1 MARVACALAGLALH
15 CAAASVKGG
24 GACTT
29 EEDCNMAGWCT
40 KGACVCDYGWAGP
53 TCGLLNLG
61 KTWKCGEGG
70 LCSPLNS
77 SNVIATWG
85 GRPVPG
91 DDGKYHIYSAGFSHQ
106 CPLGSWLTNSLVVHG
121 VSDNAHG
128 PFTIHDTALGQTNP
142 ISGHWDGLTK
152 HNPTAVKTP
161 EGTYAI
167 FYMGSTAVNTTS
179 EVCKPRGAETA
190 PEAAPAS
197 APGDSNPCD
206 TAHKREG
213 TSLCNQRVGLAT
225 SDSPYGPWETQLAL
239 GPGQPGEWDDLYVTN
254 PTVYILKNGSAIMVY
269 KARSLEHFDLN
280 DVYTGVAT
288 AKHWRGPYTRPHPSK
303 HFVFKTYCED
313 AGMYYSEAMDVY
325 RLVLHCGCN
334 YLSMWS
340 KDGIDWKQT
349 APQQP
354 WCSVTYHDGSTETLG
369 RRERPQFYVDPAS
382 GHPTMLFNGVQP
394 TKSHDGYVF
403 TMATELLP

>member
-179 EVCKPRGAETA
+179 KVCKHGA
-190 PEAAPAS
+190 
-197 APGDSNPCD
+197 
-206 TAHKREG
+206 
-213 TSLCNQRVGLAT
+213 TSLEATAAAGECSTPSLRARTSVCNQKVGLAT
-225 SDSPYGPWETQLAL
+225 SDSPYGPWKTSLAL
-239 GPGQPGEWDDLYVTN
+239 NVGAVGEWDDLFVTN
-254 PTVYILKNGSAIMVY
+254 PSVQVLKNGSAVMIY
-269 KARSLEHFDLN
+269 KGRSIENFN
-280 DVYTGVAT
+280 AMFTGVAT
-288 AKHWRGPYTRPHPSK
+288 APHWRGPYTRPHPSQ
-303 HFVFKTYCED
+303 HFEIPTNCED
-313 AGMYYSEAMDVY
+313 AGLYYSEAMDVY

-340 KDGIDWKQT
+340 KDGVNWKST
-349 APQQP
+349 TPQQP
-354 WCSVTYHDGSTETLG
+354 WCKVTYHDGSTETMH
-369 RRERPQFYVDPAS
+369 RRERPQFFVDPSS
-382 GHPTMLFNGVQP
+382 GHPTMLFNGVEP
-394 TKSHDGYVF
+394 STSHDGQTF